1 MGTIYTVG
9 ETTYDIIFRDQQP
22 AGAVVG
28 GSVLNGSVTL
38 GRLKLPVTFIS
49 RIGNDQ
55 IGDISVN
62 FLKENGVDCSL
73 IKRFDGNSRLALAF
87 LDKHMNAS
95 YTFYKASKI
104 PDLNYPTLNDGD
116 YFVFGS
122 THALREE
129 GRNELLLHLN
139 QSYDK
144 NVLTFYDPNIREFG
158 PLELIEIR
166 KKFEENLYF
175 TNVLKGSNQ
184 DFLRLYETSNSEQ
197 IFSKIEKFGVEVLL
211 VTSGSEAVQ
220 IRTKNFSEKI
230 PVKQLNLVST
240 IGAGDNF
247 NAGLVYAMYTLG
259 VDKRSIREIS
269 SDQWTQII
277 EYAIQCSA
285 FVCESE
291 SNYISTDFA
300 EKILSEQF
308 V

>member
-1 MGTIYTVG
+1 MGAIYTVG

-28 GSVLNGSVTL
+28 GSILNSSVTL
-38 GRLKLPVTFIS
+38 GRLNLPVKFIS

-55 IGDISVN
+55 VGDISVD
-62 FLKENGVDCSL
+62 FLKNNGVDCSK
-73 IKRFDGNSRLALAF
+73 IVRFDGNSRLALAF
-87 LDKHMNAS
+87 LDEEMNAS
-95 YTFYKASKI
+95 YTFYKASKV
-104 PDLNYPTLNDGD
+104 PELHYPSLIDGD
-116 YFVFGS
+116 FFVFGS

-158 PLELIEIR
+158 PLELIDIR

-175 TNVLKGSNQ
+175 TKVLKGSNQ
-184 DFLRLYETSNSEQ
+184 DFLRLYETSNAEE
-197 IFSKIEKFGVEVLL
+197 IYNKIEKFGVEVLI
-211 VTSGSEAVQ
+211 VTSGSKEVQ
-220 IRTKNFSEKI
+220 LVTRNFSQQF
-230 PVKQLNLVST
+230 PVKQLKLVST

-247 NAGLVYAMYTLG
+247 NAGLVYGMYTLG
-259 VDKRSIREIS
+259 IDKNSIREIS
-269 SDQWTQII
+269 TDQWNQII

-291 SNYISTDFA
+291 LNYISSDFA
-300 EKILSEQF
+300 EKVLSEQF